1 LTFFLLKV
9 KNNYLLRGKLIKYI
23 FLQIHKQ
30 EEIKTMQKKKEK
42 KQEKKKYTKMVL
54 TKHNK
59 LRDITALQVTVGD
72 LGCTKFLF

>member
-1 LTFFLLKV
+1 
-9 KNNYLLRGKLIKYI
+9 
-23 FLQIHKQ
+23 
-30 EEIKTMQKKKEK
+30 MQKKKEK

-59 LRDITALQVTVGD
+59 LKDITQGVQSTNF

>member
-1 LTFFLLKV
+1 
-9 KNNYLLRGKLIKYI
+9 
-23 FLQIHKQ
+23 
-30 EEIKTMQKKKEK
+30 MQKKKEK

-59 LRDITALQVTVGD
+59 LKDITAKTTVH

>member
-1 LTFFLLKV
+1 
-9 KNNYLLRGKLIKYI
+9 
-23 FLQIHKQ
+23 
-30 EEIKTMQKKKEK
+30 MQKKKEK

-59 LRDITALQVTVGD
+59 LKDITAGVGTGGETG

>member
-1 LTFFLLKV
+1 LTSTKECFWDHCEENELDISLAKSI
-9 KNNYLLRGKLIKYI
+9 IKER
-23 FLQIHKQ
+23 LTH
-30 EEIKTMQKKKEK
+30 EKKER

-59 LRDITALQVTVGD
+59 LKDINAVQITLAP